1 MNKRKVIVFI
11 ACSADGY
18 IAGKED
24 NLDFLSIV
32 EAPPEDYGYATFVS
46 TVDTVI
52 MGRKTYDKVLSFG
65 VPFPHQERTCYV
77 ISSSR
82 LGKDENV
89 TFWND
94 KPEKLIE
101 KLQMENCSSIF
112 VDGGAATIHAL
123 LKKGLI
129 DQFIISIIPHLLGS
143 GIRLFADEFPEQ
155 HLKLTDSKTFPSGL
169 VQLWYEKK

>member
-1 MNKRKVIVFI
+1 
-11 ACSADGY
+11 
-18 IAGKED
+18 
-24 NLDFLSIV
+24 
-32 EAPPEDYGYATFVS
+32 
-46 TVDTVI
+46 
-52 MGRKTYDKVLSFG
+52 
-65 VPFPHQERTCYV
+65 
-77 ISSSR
+77 
-82 LGKDENV
+82 
-89 TFWND
+89 
-94 KPEKLIE
+94 
-101 KLQMENCSSIF
+101 MENGSSIF